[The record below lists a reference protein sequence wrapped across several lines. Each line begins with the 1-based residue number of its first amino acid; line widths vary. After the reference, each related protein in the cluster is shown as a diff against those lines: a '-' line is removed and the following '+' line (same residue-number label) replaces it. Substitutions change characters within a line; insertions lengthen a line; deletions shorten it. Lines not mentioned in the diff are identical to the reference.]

1 MSRNLLHKSK
11 LEAFKAWLDDRGV
24 EHRPARGEFQVLQ
37 VLVPR
42 SGWQV
47 IYDRI
52 VTHEH
57 YTVPHPMESLVLKFV
72 RSKHNANS

>member
-1 MSRNLLHKSK
+1 MSRNLLHKTK
-11 LEAFKAWLDDRGV
+11 LEAFKIWLDDRGV

-47 IYDRI
+47 IYDR
-52 VTHEH
+52 VTAIEH
-57 YTVPHPMESLVLKFV
+57 YTVPHPMESLVLKFI
-72 RSKHNANS
+72 RSRYAAE